1 MIAYFSQRN
10 LKNPRS
16 RFIVFSAQYLG
27 GLPNR
32 CHDVLVSGATTEI
45 STDRFSNLIVAGI
58 GFFLQESLRSE
69 QNSRGAKTALK
80 SVQLPELLLK
90 RMQFDGAGRKPFDSF

>member
-16 RFIVFSAQYLG
+16 RFIVCSAQYLG
-27 GLPNR
+27 GFPNR

-45 STDRFSNLIVAGI
+45 PTDRFSNLIVAGI
-58 GFFLQESLRSE
+58 GVFLQECFRSE

-80 SVQLPELLLK
+80 SVQLPQLLLK
-90 RMQFDGAGRKPFDSF
+90 RMQFDAALRNHF